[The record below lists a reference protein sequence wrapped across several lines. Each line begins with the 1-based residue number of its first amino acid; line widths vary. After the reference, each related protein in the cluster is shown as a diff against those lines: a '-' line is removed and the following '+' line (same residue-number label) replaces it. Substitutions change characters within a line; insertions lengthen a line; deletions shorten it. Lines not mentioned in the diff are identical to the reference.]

1 MIEVVGE
8 EDGVDHV
15 DGVAVV
21 APFLDLGVY
30 LGLRELAHI
39 VIVRA
44 YIDIIPFMQYS
55 TTS

>member
-39 VIVRA
+39 VIH
-44 YIDIIPFMQYS
+44 
-55 TTS
+55 TKKL